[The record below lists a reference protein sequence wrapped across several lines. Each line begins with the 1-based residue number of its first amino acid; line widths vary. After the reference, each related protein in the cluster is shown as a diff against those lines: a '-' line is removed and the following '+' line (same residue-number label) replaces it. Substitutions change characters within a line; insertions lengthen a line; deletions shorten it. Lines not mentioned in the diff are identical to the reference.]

1 MNQPSISSVN
11 HLRFNSIN
19 FTINFVLK
27 AAFSSSSSTLQT
39 LTDPATKSVSNPFY
53 NLLPHTQNPNNIVN
67 LICASLKQ
75 DKPSLTHVHKDI
87 QQLIPYLGS
96 QEISRVLLRCQSDSF
111 AALTFFN
118 WVKNGLGLKPNAHN
132 YCLIVHILA
141 WSRNY
146 PQAMKL
152 LSELIVLD
160 SSVLE
165 NVDVFRDLVLCTDEC
180 SWDPVVFD
188 MLIKAYVKVDMIRE
202 GFRTFRRM
210 VKFKFVPNV
219 MAVNCLLNGLS
230 RFNYGEKCWEIYED
244 MGRIGIRP
252 NSYTFNILTNV
263 FCKAGNVDN
272 LKEFVEKMEEE
283 GFDPDIVTYNTL
295 IDSYCKKGRLK
306 DARYL
311 FRIMHIRGVIPDLV
325 THTALINGLCK
336 EGNVKEAHQLFH
348 QMVHRGLRPDVVLY
362 NTLINGYCKEGMM
375 QDARFLLHEMIGNN
389 LFPDSFTCWTLVEG
403 YKKESRLLPALNL
416 VVELQRCGVSVSR
429 DIYEFLI
436 VALCR
441 EGRPFAAKSLL
452 GRMPRDGN
460 EPNVEV
466 YNELI
471 DSLCKCNFGEEAILL
486 KAEMVYEGIK
496 PNIATFRA
504 IIGCLCRLSRSMDG
518 ETLMRE
524 LVNSSVFPD
533 IVISRALINGHCNER
548 NICKAESLLSFFA
561 EKFQMFDME
570 CYNTIVKVLHEN
582 GEIAKLME
590 FQDRMLKVGF
600 EPTSL
605 TCKYMIGGLWR
616 AMGVDKKQSPCVLRM

>member
-1 MNQPSISSVN
+1 MNRPSISSVN
-11 HLRFNSIN
+11 HQRFNSIN
-19 FTINFVLK
+19 FTINSVLK
-27 AAFSSSSSTLQT
+27 AAFSSSSSALET
-39 LTDPATKSVSNPFY
+39 LTDPATKSVSNQFY

-75 DKPSLTHVHKDI
+75 DIPSLTHVHKDI

-96 QEISRVLLRCQSDSF
+96 QEISRVLLSCLSDSF

-146 PQAMKL
+146 SQAMKL

-160 SSVLE
+160 SGVLE
-165 NVDVFRDLVLCTDEC
+165 NVDVFTDLVLCTGEC

-188 MLIKAYVKVDMIRE
+188 MLIKAYVKADMIRE

-230 RFNYGEKCWEIYED
+230 RFNYREKCWELYED

-252 NSYTFNILTNV
+252 NLYTFNILTNV

-283 GFDPDIVTYNTL
+283 GFDSDIVTYNTL

-311 FRIMHIRGVIPDLV
+311 FRIMYIRGVIPDLV

-348 QMVHRGLRPDVVLY
+348 QMFHRGLRPNVVLY

-375 QDARFLLHEMIGNN
+375 QDARRVG
-389 LFPDSFTCWTLVEG
+389 
-403 YKKESRLLPALNL
+403 
-416 VVELQRCGVSVSR
+416 
-429 DIYEFLI
+429 
-436 VALCR
+436 R

-452 GRMPRDGN
+452 GRMLRDGN
-460 EPNVEV
+460 EPNLEV

-471 DSLCKCNFGEEAILL
+471 DSLCKCNFVEEAVLL

-504 IIGCLCRLSRSMDG
+504 IIGCLCRLSRSMEG

-524 LVNSSVFPD
+524 LVDSSVFPD

-548 NICKAESLLSFFA
+548 NICKAKSLLSFFA

-570 CYNTIVKVLHEN
+570 CYNTIVRVLHEN

-616 AMGVDKKQSPCVLRM
+616 AMGVDKKQSSCVLRM